1 LSAQCAQAASRAD
14 ACFALS
20 PCAQEW
26 ETTVRRVGR
35 WIDFEHDYKT
45 MNPEFMESV
54 WWVFKTLHEKGL
66 VYRGFKVM
74 PYSTACNTP
83 LSNFEAG
90 LDYRDVSDPAI
101 MVAFPIIG
109 DAEGASLVAWTT
121 TPWTMPSNVALCVHP
136 ELQYVRARSP
146 KGDIIVVAEARLPFM
161 PGAAKPAKADKA
173 GGEGKEKVSK
183 GGAKSKGGPKPA
195 TGGDVAEAQP
205 AAPEAA
211 PTPAAAPSA
220 GYTVLATMKGTDLVG
235 ASCFRIACRC
245 RCMTR
250 ADVASACALH
260 QGCVTSRSLTLRLP
274 PLGRMP
280 SAWWPTRT

>member
-1 LSAQCAQAASRAD
+1 M
-14 ACFALS
+14 
-20 PCAQEW
+20 
-26 ETTVRRVGR
+26 GR

-90 LDYRDVSDPAI
+90 LDYRDVADPAI
-101 MVAFPIIG
+101 MVAFPVIG

-146 KGDIIVVAEARLPFM
+146 KGDIVIVAEARLPFM

-173 GGEGKEKVSK
+173 EGKEKGAK
-183 GGAKSKGGPKPA
+183 GGAKGKPKPA
-195 TGGDVAEAQP
+195 AGGDTAEAAQP
-205 AAPEAA
+205 AAAEAA
-211 PTPAAAPSA
+211 PAPAAAPSA

-235 ASCFRIACRC
+235 ASCFRIACRYRVLVLTC
-245 RCMTR
+245 GVSAFAPLR
-250 ADVASACALH
+250 AALRAH
-260 QGCVTSRSLTLRLP
+260 L
-274 PLGRMP
+274 
-280 SAWWPTRT
+280 